1 MCSNAQLTGLHP
13 RSEVLIDLT
22 RAYDRGRIGWA
33 QVEAQLERETSQV
46 VELQRKPGFDYVSDG
61 SLAWQDPLRAVT
73 RSLAGVEAGTRYSR
87 WFDTN
92 TFYQKPAIT
101 GEISVDGFREEDF
114 LRKDSLPELLKWK
127 VSIPGPYTFS
137 ELSENKHYRNKP
149 DLLLDLAR
157 AEREIARRLFD
168 AGVSL
173 VQISEPCLVYQPY
186 RESPSD
192 ESELDLAFDG
202 IRYVTEGRPDRF
214 LVHTFF
220 GDASPV
226 IESLLALPVGAVGI
240 DLYETELS
248 GLHAQTSK
256 DIVLGIVDSRESNVE
271 DSHWIAETAL
281 RSKNHIKT
289 PKVILAPNSDLKFL
303 PRQIADRKVSTLAK
317 AASLL
322 EAS

>member
-1 MCSNAQLTGLHP
+1 MCPNAQLTGLHP
-13 RSEVLIDLT
+13 RSEALIDLT
-22 RAYDRGRIGWA
+22 RSYDRGRIGWA
-33 QVEAQLERETSQV
+33 QVEAQLERETSQI
-46 VELQRKPGFDYVSDG
+46 VELQMKSGFDYVSDG
-61 SLAWQDPLRAVT
+61 SLAWQDPLRTVA
-73 RSLAGVEAGTRYSR
+73 RSLVGVEAGTRYSR

-114 LRKDSLPELLKWK
+114 LRKGSLPEPAKWK

-137 ELSENKHYRNKP
+137 ELSENKHYRNKTA
-149 DLLLDLAR
+149 LLLDLAK
-157 AEREIARRLFD
+157 AEREIARGLVT

-173 VQISEPCLVYQPY
+173 VQVSEPCLVYQPY
-186 RESPSD
+186 RERPPD
-192 ESELDLAFDG
+192 GPELDLAFDA
-202 IRYVTEGRPDRF
+202 IRYVTEGRPEKF

-226 IESLLALPVGAVGI
+226 LESLLALPVGAVGI

-248 GLHAQTSK
+248 RLHVQTSK

-271 DSHWIAETAL
+271 DSHWVTETAL
-281 RSKNHIKT
+281 RSKNHVKT
-289 PKVILAPNSDLKFL
+289 PNMILAPNSDLKFL
-303 PRQIADRKVSTLAK
+303 PRQIADRKVSALAK